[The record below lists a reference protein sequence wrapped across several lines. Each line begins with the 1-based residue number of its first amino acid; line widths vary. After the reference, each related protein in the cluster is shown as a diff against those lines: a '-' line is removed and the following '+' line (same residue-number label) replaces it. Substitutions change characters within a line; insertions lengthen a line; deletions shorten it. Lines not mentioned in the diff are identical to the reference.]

1 MVVTM
6 LLTTTMMV
14 VVNTMMLMTT
24 MVMVMMMTTTMMM
37 MMIVL
42 CCLTLKL
49 EYKVFNSNW
58 IVLKCGHTKYLRLE
72 VNAFNDIDQCVHTV

>member
-24 MVMVMMMTTTMMM
+24 MVMVVVMM

-58 IVLKCGHTKYLRLE
+58 IILKCGHTKYLRLE
-72 VNAFNDIDQCVHTV
+72 VKAFNDIDQCVHTV